1 MTEFIWHWT
10 KGDSKIFTK
19 NTDVAERAMNEGL
32 LVIGKRIKPNI
43 IKY

>member
-10 KGDSKIFTK
+10 KGDSKVFTK
-19 NTDVAERAMNEGL
+19 NTDVAEKAMKDGL
-32 LVIGKRIKPNI
+32 LVIGKRIKPII